1 MLVVGKW
8 RLNCFLILEREEC
21 VSVKGTG
28 SCLGPVPRRSL
39 FSSVGRLRGRSKVS
53 VQAIERRSAVHP
65 EVPRGIENRCQE
77 FKILVAD
84 DSPIYRKLV
93 DQSLSKDHYPVL
105 FAKNGREALAVFSE
119 HRPALVITDWTMPD
133 FSGPELCQ
141 RIRREFQDQ
150 YAYLILLTSNSN
162 KEQVIEGLAAGADDY
177 LTKPFHPGELVARVG
192 VGRRMIEL
200 HRQIEAKNRQL
211 EELALTDPLTGL
223 PNRRAIDLWASRQF
237 SAAARHDFPIWAVMA
252 DLDHFKRINDSFGH
266 DAGDVVLKGFA
277 EVLKANTRQSNMC
290 ARLGGEEF
298 LLILTHVDRKQAEIP
313 IERIRQGFEMQEF
326 SFEGKTAKVTASFGA
341 AGFRGSAPY
350 EFSSLLSR
358 ADAAL
363 YVAKSKGRNRV
374 EFDDGVV

>member
-1 MLVVGKW
+1 M
-8 RLNCFLILEREEC
+8 
-21 VSVKGTG
+21 
-28 SCLGPVPRRSL
+28 
-39 FSSVGRLRGRSKVS
+39 
-53 VQAIERRSAVHP
+53 QAIERRST
-65 EVPRGIENRCQE
+65 VPGVEDRCQE
-77 FKILVAD
+77 FRILVVD

-105 FAKNGREALAVFSE
+105 FAKNGREALDVFAE

-141 RIRREFQDQ
+141 RIRRDFQEH
-150 YAYLILLTSNSN
+150 YSYLILLTSNTN

-223 PNRRAIDLWASRQF
+223 SNRRAIDICASGQL
-237 SAAARHDFPIWAVMA
+237 SAAARHDFPIWVVMA
-252 DLDHFKRINDSFGH
+252 DLDHFKRINDTFGH
-266 DAGDVVLKGFA
+266 DAGDAVLKGFS

-290 ARLGGEEF
+290 GRLGGEEF

-313 IERIRQGFEMQEF
+313 IERIRQQFEMQEF
-326 SFEGKTAKVTASFGA
+326 SFEGKTAVVTASFGV
-341 AGFRGSAPY
+341 AGFRGGAPS
-350 EFSSLLSR
+350 ELGSLLSR
-358 ADAAL
+358 ADVAL
-363 YVAKSKGRNRV
+363 YAAKSKGRNRV